1 MHSENIAVYQV
12 GASRDM
18 RQDDVKLALKA
29 LGLSSEDGQDVVTQG
44 RIMYTQRGYSDFNGI
59 LGSVTLHITIGSL
72 KEGQLLNPRDVK

>member
-1 MHSENIAVYQV
+1 MYSENIAVYQV

-29 LGLSSEDGQDVVTQG
+29 LGLLSEDGQDVVTQG
-44 RIMYTQRGYSDFNGI
+44 LIMYTQRGYSDFNGI

-72 KEGQLLNPRDVK
+72 KEGATEK